1 MYLKQSKTK
10 TPTVSSKINSTRII
24 TNSIVR
30 SSLCVALLDS
40 FDYYGHMCIAFDM
53 LGLSVF
59 DFLKENNYIPYP
71 IDQVRHISYQLCLSV
86 KCEYTSNLFHL
97 EIFFLVNLVLHEIAL
112 THTDL
117 KVRTRLS

>member
-1 MYLKQSKTK
+1 MVLSKFILNKKMKIFYLYF
-10 TPTVSSKINSTRII
+10 
-24 TNSIVR
+24 
-30 SSLCVALLDS
+30 SLCVALLDS

-71 IDQVRHISYQLCLSV
+71 IDHVRHISYQLCLAV
-86 KCEYTSNLFHL
+86 KCKYIEILLFFV
-97 EIFFLVNLVLHEIAL
+97 IFNYVYIVLHEIAL

-117 KVRTRLS
+117 KVRLILKIF

>member
-1 MYLKQSKTK
+1 MYVFL
-10 TPTVSSKINSTRII
+10 
-24 TNSIVR
+24 

-59 DFLKENNYIPYP
+59 VFLKENNYIPYP

-86 KCEYTSNLFHL
+86 KCKIHRFDCRFNSKQYFS
-97 EIFFLVNLVLHEIAL
+97 
-112 THTDL
+112 
-117 KVRTRLS
+117 SSSP